1 MKKTTLVLIVL
12 IAAAC
17 GAPSGTRQAPDF
29 SLLDL
34 SGKTVALSSFRGKP
48 VLVNFWATWCDS
60 CRKEMP
66 ALEDLHRRLSPE
78 GLALLAISMDEDTAK
93 VPPFAREFNL
103 TFPILLSNRKISN
116 AYAVRGL
123 PAAFLI
129 DGEGRVTRRWVG
141 PLDARAV
148 ENDILALLK
157 RRPS

>member
-1 MKKTTLVLIVL
+1 M
-12 IAAAC
+12 
-17 GAPSGTRQAPDF
+17 
-29 SLLDL
+29 
-34 SGKTVALSSFRGKP
+34 
-48 VLVNFWATWCDS
+48 LVNFWATWCDS

-66 ALEDLHRRLSPE
+66 ALEDLHRRRSAE
-78 GLALLAISMDEDTAK
+78 GLVLLAISMDEDTAK
-93 VPPFAREFNL
+93 VPPFVREFGL
-103 TFPILLSNRKISN
+103 TFPILLFNRKTSN

-141 PLDARAV
+141 PLDARVV